1 MKLGKAK
8 RFERGLRPTIRSRIS
23 ALKLSSYSDIVEKA
37 LIIERD
43 LEEVQEIVSKNYKDK
58 FISKRE

>member
-1 MKLGKAK
+1 MTDDETKKSK

-23 ALKLSSYSDIVEKA
+23 TLKLSSYADMVEMA

-43 LEEVQEIVSKNYKDK
+43 FEEI
-58 FISKRE
+58 